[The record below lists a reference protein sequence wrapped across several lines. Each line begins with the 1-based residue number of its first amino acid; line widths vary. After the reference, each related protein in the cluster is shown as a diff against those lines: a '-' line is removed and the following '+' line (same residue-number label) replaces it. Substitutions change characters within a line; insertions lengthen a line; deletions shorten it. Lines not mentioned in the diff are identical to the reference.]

1 MNATNAVSD
10 GHDRTLIANV
20 GTGRQTFN
28 TVLDQFRNFCWI
40 ELHDSFLLS
49 LIGLNNQR
57 LAPQADNA
65 TFICSRRALTE
76 ESRTSSPTTTRMPPI
91 RSLCNWTVTLSLR
104 AKRFSSVTVR
114 SASAASSIANA
125 L

>member
-1 MNATNAVSD
+1 MNAANTVSH

-20 GTGRQTFN
+20 GAGGQAFN
-28 TVLDQFRNFCWI
+28 TALDQFRNLCGI

-49 LIGLNNQR
+49 LVRPNNPG
-57 LAPQADNA
+57 LAPQAVSA

-91 RSLCNWTVTLSLR
+91 SSGCNWPVILSLR
-104 AKRFSSVTVR
+104 AKRFSKVAVR
-114 SASAASSIANA
+114 SASAASSNANA
-125 L
+125 